1 MPKNILLCAYCTYV
15 LGILIMPFAIII
27 DFVTSKKNNYT
38 KKTKQ
43 HFLNPIKVELIDKKP
58 CFTNAK
64 IFEYM
69 FMCNCFKHQFV
80 IFITEIDDNHAHQEA
95 MRRINNYLF

>member
-1 MPKNILLCAYCTYV
+1 MPRKIILCAYCTYV

-27 DFVTSKKNNYT
+27 DAVTSKKFKNI

-43 HFLNPIKVELIDKKP
+43 HFLNPIKVELVEKKP

-64 IFEYM
+64 IFDYM

-80 IFITEIDDNHAHQEA
+80 IFITETDDAYAQEEA
-95 MRRINNYLF
+95 IRKINNYLF